1 MEPLALPALVCALAF
16 AAVHLA
22 TPYLT
27 FFKAM
32 PRSRWL
38 SFAGGVAVAYVFLHL
53 LPELSEHEATLAEG
67 GDGRGIVVY
76 ALALA
81 GLAAFYALERMVK
94 LGRAAPATG
103 EASANGDRSVH
114 GEEHGDDRIF
124 WIHITSFALYNLLIG
139 YLLLHREEGGWLS
152 LGFYFVAMGLHFLT
166 SDFGLNQDYPALY
179 RSRGRWVLSLGVLG
193 GWLLGVAVD
202 LPEEALIGLFA
213 FLAGGVVLN
222 VLKEE
227 LPEERK
233 SSLAPFLLGVAG
245 YGALLI
251 AL

>member
-1 MEPLALPALVCALAF
+1 METLVIPALVCALAF
-16 AAVHLA
+16 AAVHVV

-27 FFKAM
+27 FFKAL

-53 LPELSEHEATLAEG
+53 LPELSEHEATLSEG
-67 GDGRGIVVY
+67 GSDRGIVVY
-76 ALALA
+76 ALALT

-94 LGRAAPATG
+94 LNRAAPATG
-103 EASANGDRSVH
+103 APR
-114 GEEHGDDRIF
+114 EEDADARIF
-124 WIHITSFALYNLLIG
+124 WIHIVSFALYNLLIG
-139 YLLLHREEGGWLS
+139 YLLLHREEVGWLS
-152 LGFYFVAMGLHFLT
+152 LAFYFVAMGLHFLT
-166 SDFGLNQDYPALY
+166 SDFGLNQDYPRLY
-179 RSRGRWVLSLGVLG
+179 RRRGRWILSAGVLA
-193 GWLLGVAVD
+193 GWLIGAVLD

-227 LPEERK
+227 LPEERQ
-233 SSLAPFLLGVAG
+233 SRLTPFLLGVAG

-251 AL
+251 AV